1 MKGNSPRIGFKLFIY
16 LYNTVS
22 VVAEI
27 CAQTI
32 QSKKKIL
39 SLSHWVLMYIDF
51 TALIY
56 LQPITPHTAAASQ

>member
-1 MKGNSPRIGFKLFIY
+1 MKDNSLKIDFKLFIY

-32 QSKKKIL
+32 QSKKKK
-39 SLSHWVLMYIDF
+39 F
-51 TALIY
+51 
-56 LQPITPHTAAASQ
+56 